1 MNDLNDSVEHQGI
14 KDTDLLIELSFTL
27 RNRDGLVGALANRYR
42 AWRVLDPNCGA
53 EMLRQTRIGLERI
66 HESYLERVK
75 MELKRE
81 SD

>member
-1 MNDLNDSVEHQGI
+1 MNDPIDIMEQQGI

-27 RNRDGLVGALANRYR
+27 RNQDGLVDALANRYR
-42 AWRVLDPNCGA
+42 AWRVLDPNCRA

-66 HESYLERVK
+66 HGSYLERVK